1 MAVAVAVAVAVAEA
15 RGTLGSLSLAESNLV
30 EPNLL
35 RCDYITLPGN
45 CSSNET

>member
-1 MAVAVAVAVAVAEA
+1 MAVAVAVAVMEA
-15 RGTLGSLSLAESNLV
+15 RGTLGSLSLTESNLV